1 MKERLFLTYFKYNL
15 SFILYVLYYEAILRE
30 YIQKK
35 KKLYQNTSMK
45 KHLEIILY
53 LRPKF
58 Q

>member
-35 KKLYQNTSMK
+35 KNY
-45 KHLEIILY
+45 IRI
-53 LRPKF
+53 RV
-58 Q
+58 